1 MKKSTHKFTKRPPA
15 SKKKAASKKTNR
27 KPTSEANKKAS
38 DFDSNDTLTISGS
51 TENSAISEATLETLF
66 SGSTQKESTTELAES
81 KSNSAASETADA
93 SEIVESTPI
102 TKSADK
108 IPEHT
113 STRMLITSETMYKE
127 PIVAIVEK
135 RSSAVTSDTES
146 DSAAS
151 ENESIS
157 EVFENASIAE
167 PTCNVMVARNNY
179 ADTTSKVFIINRILQ
194 RIKELSMPE
203 FFNNFSIHE
212 RIKGFS
218 ISGYI
223 KSVSISES
231 IRNAPSSGLVKN
243 TPIPESVENA
253 PTEAIKEK
261 AFESKFAEKPTIL
274 DQIKKLSPSDL
285 IVKVAISEHVK
296 RLLSSELIQ
305 RASFSESL
313 QKIPVS
319 GLIKKIPVPAF
330 TKRIPGVGIFKKIPF
345 SKIND
350 RLAATAFD
358 NQDAALFIRV
368 GMGLLFIIGG
378 CSKLSQ
384 LLDPSYAEGIVMSYV
399 GTTGYINDV
408 FLTFL
413 FPSGSFLSPW
423 GFLTALSS
431 FELVSGVALVAGFLV
446 RPLALVYAFLLWT
459 FVFSLPVVTTPGV
472 ELTVQTYT
480 SPAMFVQS
488 RDIALSGMMFVLYQL
503 GSGRRSLDSL
513 FLVNANQSEQKNW
526 DNLGL
531 LLRLSVALPLLIGAL
546 FGSFGNIM
554 TFASPG
560 WILLVVSLLLIAGVK
575 VRDAA
580 AITMVIMAWYIMTK
594 LTLDKSF
601 IANLNGFKRELA
613 LFSGALVLFGCGGG
627 NSYTPVDFARRIR
640 AGLGRASTV
649 PVEAI

>member
-1 MKKSTHKFTKRPPA
+1 MVA
-15 SKKKAASKKTNR
+15 
-27 KPTSEANKKAS
+27 
-38 DFDSNDTLTISGS
+38 SNDD
-51 TENSAISEATLETLF
+51 
-66 SGSTQKESTTELAES
+66 
-81 KSNSAASETADA
+81 AA
-93 SEIVESTPI
+93 
-102 TKSADK
+102 
-108 IPEHT
+108 
-113 STRMLITSETMYKE
+113 
-127 PIVAIVEK
+127 
-135 RSSAVTSDTES
+135 
-146 DSAAS
+146 
-151 ENESIS
+151 
-157 EVFENASIAE
+157 
-167 PTCNVMVARNNY
+167 
-179 ADTTSKVFIINRILQ
+179 TTSKLFIINRILQ
-194 RIKELSMPE
+194 RIKELSIPE
-203 FFNNFSIHE
+203 FIRTISIPE

-218 ISGYI
+218 IFGYV

-231 IRNAPSSGLVKN
+231 IRNAPASGLAPN
-243 TPIPESVENA
+243 TPIPDTVENA
-253 PTEAIKEK
+253 PTDAIKEK
-261 AFESKFAEKPTIL
+261 VFESKIAAKTPIL

-285 IVKVAISEHVK
+285 IGKVAISEHVK
-296 RLLSSELIQ
+296 RLSSSELIQ

-313 QKIPVS
+313 KKIPVS

-330 TKRIPGVGIFKKIPF
+330 TKRIPGVGIFKKIPL

-350 RLAATAFD
+350 RLAATEFD

-384 LLDPSYAEGIVMSYV
+384 LLDPNYAEGIVMSYV

-503 GSGRRSLDSL
+503 GSGRRSLDS
-513 FLVNANQSEQKNW
+513 FFIVNANQSEQKNW

-580 AITMVIMAWYIMTK
+580 AVTMVIMAWYIMTK

-613 LFSGALVLFGCGGG
+613 LCSGALVLFGRGGG
-627 NSYTPVDFARRIR
+627 NSYTPVDFGRRIL
-640 AGLGRASTV
+640 AGLGRTSTV